1 MKKLIILLLVL
12 QAQIGASQSVLI
24 SPNNGSKLIES
35 NSTNKAIQMPSVATT
50 SAIASPQKGM
60 VVFDDATGNLSY
72 FNGSIWVGLSNSTI
86 GWAVSGT
93 NLSNTNTG
101 NVGIGDPS
109 PSQKLEVAGT
119 ILAQTAAINATSTA
133 PNTNAMLDIASTTKG
148 VLFPRMTTAQRNLIP
163 VVTGLTV
170 YDNTTKGFWFHDGVD
185 WRPLNSTWIT
195 AEDSSYTN
203 AFTNIKAVGIGATP
217 KNTGAGGVGG
227 SVTNGRL
234 QITGF
239 NNGDQLSLIHPSNPV
254 LKWGFYV
261 GAIDSSLNF
270 YYNGSLRA
278 NIDRVT
284 GVFAAL
290 SDKNLKKNI
299 AAINPVLDNVV
310 KLNAYKYNFL
320 KSADSDRKSIGFM
333 AQDVLPY
340 FPELVYQKKDRETK
354 EPFLM
359 MDYSGFGVIAIKA
372 IQEQQELINNLQI
385 QIDEL
390 RKLIGK

>member
-1 MKKLIILLLVL
+1 
-12 QAQIGASQSVLI
+12 
-24 SPNNGSKLIES
+24 
-35 NSTNKAIQMPSVATT
+35 
-50 SAIASPQKGM
+50 
-60 VVFDDATGNLSY
+60 
-72 FNGSIWVGLSNSTI
+72 
-86 GWAVSGT
+86 
-93 NLSNTNTG
+93 
-101 NVGIGDPS
+101 
-109 PSQKLEVAGT
+109 
-119 ILAQTAAINATSTA
+119 
-133 PNTNAMLDIASTTKG
+133 MLDIASTTKG

-299 AAINPVLDNVV
+299 AAINPVLDNVL
-310 KLNAYKYNFL
+310 KLNAYKYHFL

-372 IQEQQELINNLQI
+372 IQEQQALINKLQI